1 MADLHAEEDR
11 ERARKKR
18 DGKRSPILRRL
29 DEPGSQAFELSAAI
43 AQAKLCVG
51 PAVDPYEREADA
63 VADSVVKSIRSG
75 GAASSGRAARR
86 TEPAAQ
92 RIRRR
97 AGSIGAAGG
106 EVDGDTDRA
115 IQSSRGGG
123 AALPG
128 DARSQMETA
137 FGADFSGVR
146 VHEGAQAAD
155 LSNRIQAR
163 AFTVG
168 SDVYFR
174 DGMPD
179 TDSASGQHLLAHEL
193 THTIQQ
199 GGASTFG
206 GPQRVMSAGSVVQR
220 RHEGTIVETQSYLIK
235 KVDGVDGV
243 TLSHKIP
250 PGKKLKKM
258 SSMGE
263 KTFGG
268 VKYVAIDTPSFF
280 PRPPAWRQPPPV
292 PPKRS
297 ASGRAVPQP
306 PPSRPPP
313 PPMYFVK
320 KSAFDEDVAAKPET
334 SLDKAIGGVDNA
346 NSVVGHA
353 GIAGSIG
360 GAKERLGSSD
370 NLIKDSATKDNL
382 GTAGDTVKGVTSLM
396 TMASSIMKIK
406 NAEGDSKHADRAAGA
421 IDLVGAT
428 ATTGS
433 AVTSM
438 VDRGGGLSADLKASK
453 IEAGTATDDSHV
465 LSDVGKAS
473 SGLAA
478 FASVFEG
485 IKATFGLVK
494 KAIEIYKKNKPD
506 GALSTRSK
514 QERFHDAMAII
525 KSILEAAASG
535 VSAAKGFLDAF
546 GTGAGIGFSTAVP
559 GFGVALGGAELIVR
573 GVDAITASIHG
584 QEMRKDKQAS
594 KTSDWVADPSFNP
607 TVVAGVFPGGVET
620 RGKKGTT
627 HPIGKKFKELS
638 KKSTRTAAEDAF
650 VKWGE
655 TFGPMQAYL
664 TNKGVQAI
672 NNKRARRAALKI
684 GVAMTKVAGDIATL
698 GGASAPV
705 GMGLKAGAALI
716 DGGCTIFRTI
726 KQAGRDKAAKAA
738 PGSRWSSVFNAEK
751 STGSKLA
758 EYNKQVDRIFAQ
770 VVATSKLSDAEQKEA
785 AKARIDRIFGA
796 IGVHP
801 ERAWALASN
810 ISELRDELITYMKKR
825 E

>member
-1 MADLHAEEDR
+1 MAAMHADEDR
-11 ERARKKR
+11 ERAEKKQ
-18 DGKRSPILRRL
+18 DGEQSPSFRRS
-29 DEPGSQAFELSAAI
+29 DEPGSQAFELSDAI
-43 AQAKLCVG
+43 AQAKLSVG

-123 AALPG
+123 AALPD

-250 PGKKLKKM
+250 PGRKLKKM
-258 SSMGE
+258 SGMGE
-263 KTFGG
+263 KTIGG

-280 PRPPAWRQPPPV
+280 PRPP
-292 PPKRS
+292 PPKPS
-297 ASGRAVPQP
+297 ASVRAV
-306 PPSRPPP
+306 PPP

-334 SLDKAIGGVDNA
+334 SLDKAIGRVDNA
-346 NSVVGHA
+346 KSVVGHA

-382 GTAGDTVKGVTSLM
+382 GTAGDSVTGVTSLM

-406 NAEGDSKHADRAAGA
+406 NAGGDSKHADRAAGA
-421 IDLVGAT
+421 IDLAGAT

-478 FASVFEG
+478 FASVFAG
-485 IKATFGLVK
+485 IKATFDLVK

-535 VSAAKGFLDAF
+535 VSAAKGFLDAWS
-546 GTGAGIGFSTAVP
+546 TGAGVGFSTVVP

-594 KTSDWVADPSFNP
+594 KTSDWAADPSFDP
-607 TVVAGVFPGGVET
+607 TVVAGVFPGGVES

-627 HPIGKKFKELS
+627 HPIGKKFKQLS

-650 VKWGE
+650 VMWGE

-716 DGGCTIFRTI
+716 DGGCTIFRKI
-726 KQAGRDKAAKAA
+726 KQAGRDKAAKAG

-770 VVATSKLSDAEQKEA
+770 VVATSKLSDPEQKKA

-810 ISELRDELITYMKKR
+810 VSELRDELITYMKKR